1 MSLFPLGRQLCFS
14 SLVSG
19 KVDLSGSQTTAFA
32 CGPNQVQLMSSA
44 LLHSRSFPPM
54 HASMWGLGERWE
66 GHEGEQADEKG
77 ELLVTRMF
85 IFW

>member
-44 LLHSRSFPPM
+44 LIHSKSFPPM

-66 GHEGEQADEKG
+66 GYEREQADEKG
-77 ELLVTRMF
+77 ELLVTCMF
-85 IFW
+85 IF

>member
-1 MSLFPLGRQLCFS
+1 MSLFPMGRQLCFS

-54 HASMWGLGERWE
+54 NASMWGLGERWKDMRE
-66 GHEGEQADEKG
+66 SRLTRKG
-77 ELLVTRMF
+77 SY
-85 IFW
+85 

>member
-1 MSLFPLGRQLCFS
+1 MSLFPLGCQLCFS

-44 LLHSRSFPPM
+44 LIHSKSFPPM
-54 HASMWGLGERWE
+54 HASMWGLGERWKDMRE
-66 GHEGEQADEKG
+66 SRLMRKG
-77 ELLVTRMF
+77 SY
-85 IFW
+85 